1 SPLPSGALVAA
12 TIPRPISPRTLLF
25 NGNIASLPAS
35 PPTITLLPFIPN
47 AVALLIIPP
56 SLYHSTPNFGTLGGF
71 KLNLPDFVKCGI
83 FSLGSDQLKFMKPF
97 ILSIAPLTV
106 SFALFIGVVIADLSE
121 FHTSLVLLLTESQ
134 LLDTEVFTE
143 LTELDTPVLMLF
155 QVLLMVSLTLFH
167 ASLVLAFIL
176 FHDSLILLP
185 SCVAFSFIVSQF
197 FHIRTPIAI
206 IAPIATT
213 AIPI

>member
-1 SPLPSGALVAA
+1 MYWLMVIFLELPMLVES
-12 TIPRPISPRTLLF
+12 TIPRPISPNTLLF

-35 PPTITLLPFIPN
+35 PPTIKLLPFIPN
-47 AVALLIIPP
+47 AVARFMIPP
-56 SLYHSTPNFGTLGGF
+56 SLYHSIPIFGTLGGF
-71 KLNLPDFVKCGI
+71 KLNFPEMLKCGI
-83 FSLGSDQLKFMKPF
+83 FNLGNDQLKFMKPF

-106 SFALFIGVVIADLSE
+106 FFALFIGVVIADLIE
-121 FHTSLVLLLTESQ
+121 LQTALVFVLTESHAPET
-134 LLDTEVFTE
+134 DVFTE

-197 FHIRTPIAI
+197 FHIR
-206 IAPIATT
+206 
-213 AIPI
+213 